1 MGVGLLNSVSY
12 RYDGQGLAVLTWRPL
27 AAFISTHGEKRWTPG
42 REAYLAYDHVSSG
55 RFTTIGVGVL
65 LTTTQ

>member
-1 MGVGLLNSVSY
+1 MM
-12 RYDGQGLAVLTWRPL
+12 DQGLAVLTWRPL
-27 AAFISTHGEKRWTPG
+27 AAFISTHCEKPWTPG